1 MKNDIIL
8 DNISSDYCLKSIF
21 TYLDYNCALKL
32 IKYNKKFQNKL
43 NIKIDNYR
51 IFSSYKY
58 IKRKIIRKLK
68 YIYNKYEQYQRIA
81 LFSII
86 TLVPLTYILTFSSIL
101 YFEGSFN
108 GNNLKD
114 NFNIKYLN
122 TINKINKSL
131 YILEAHILT
140 SFFIIIC
147 FIFNNYYFDIPQL
160 KKIKYTVL
168 LLINSVYYFYELLV
182 IWKLYLSYKIKKN
195 KILWFMV
202 CDYILICIILLY
214 IIFMIYIT
222 YRFYKFSGSSV
233 QMINK
238 TILKKYKNITINDF
252 ELPNN
257 FHEMNK
263 QNKKIFILNNAYK
276 FQYKHSERHIDLI
289 NLINEY
295 RVKNNLDKL
304 LYNEEEKISE
314 FLIKESA
321 EVMLCGYKNFFI
333 LSNRKYLFKYNID
346 GFKKNFN
353 KRDSDILGIVLN
365 RNVNKISLIDIDN
378 FEYILIYDSMDDSR
392 INLIEAKNSI
402 PNELDKDMYEEK
414 IEDFYYEE

>member
-108 GNNLKD
+108 ENNLKD

-131 YILEAHILT
+131 YVLEAHILT

-147 FIFNNYYFDIPQL
+147 FIFNNHHFDIPQL
-160 KKIKYTVL
+160 KKIKQ
-168 LLINSVYYFYELLV
+168 S
-182 IWKLYLSYKIKKN
+182 KL
-195 KILWFMV
+195 
-202 CDYILICIILLY
+202 
-214 IIFMIYIT
+214 
-222 YRFYKFSGSSV
+222 
-233 QMINK
+233 
-238 TILKKYKNITINDF
+238 
-252 ELPNN
+252 
-257 FHEMNK
+257 
-263 QNKKIFILNNAYK
+263 
-276 FQYKHSERHIDLI
+276 
-289 NLINEY
+289 
-295 RVKNNLDKL
+295 
-304 LYNEEEKISE
+304 
-314 FLIKESA
+314 
-321 EVMLCGYKNFFI
+321 
-333 LSNRKYLFKYNID
+333 
-346 GFKKNFN
+346 
-353 KRDSDILGIVLN
+353 
-365 RNVNKISLIDIDN
+365 
-378 FEYILIYDSMDDSR
+378 
-392 INLIEAKNSI
+392 
-402 PNELDKDMYEEK
+402 
-414 IEDFYYEE
+414 